1 MKLPSSSIKKILI
14 FSQKKAFLVFFQKK
28 TVLIFP
34 GTELPSS
41 SKEKRN
47 HFLYFPKWNAELL
60 RPSPKT
66 KRNPLRENLLYFRK
80 RKPLKILI
88 FQQTETLKKLL
99 IFQEVTYKTRK
110 NKKKFAVR
118 KFLVSYDV
126 LVIFTLVEHMEI
138 SFEAKNKVLLCL
150 HYELFNYLCYT
161 IK

>member
-47 HFLYFPKWNAELL
+47 HFLYFPKWNAALFS
-60 RPSPKT
+60 PSPKT

-80 RKPLKILI
+80 RKPP
-88 FQQTETLKKLL
+88 
-99 IFQEVTYKTRK
+99 
-110 NKKKFAVR
+110 
-118 KFLVSYDV
+118 
-126 LVIFTLVEHMEI
+126 
-138 SFEAKNKVLLCL
+138 
-150 HYELFNYLCYT
+150 
-161 IK
+161 